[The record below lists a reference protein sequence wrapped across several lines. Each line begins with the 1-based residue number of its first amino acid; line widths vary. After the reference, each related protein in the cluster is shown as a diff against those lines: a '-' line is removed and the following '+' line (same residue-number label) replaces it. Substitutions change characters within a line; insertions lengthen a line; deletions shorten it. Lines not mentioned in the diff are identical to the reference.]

1 MQTLATAVTDS
12 LTITH
17 APADPELLDLAPGA
31 VLHWDDEG
39 QTDHQIVVTRGTCR
53 VLDLDRQLH
62 PGASVYVP
70 AGVAHT
76 IRAGAWGCRLCSVR
90 TTHKEL

>member
-1 MQTLATAVTDS
+1 MQRLATAVTDS

-31 VLHWDDEG
+31 ELHWDDEG
-39 QTDHQIVVTRGTCR
+39 HTDHQIVVTRGTCR
-53 VLDLDRQLH
+53 VLDRQLH

-76 IRAGAWGCRLCSVR
+76 IRAGAWGCRFFSVH
-90 TTHKEL
+90 TAHQEL